1 MPTLNNPQANQAP
14 APAKSAELMA
24 AEREALANT
33 LKTRGEGGS
42 VSKTFAGTDVPKLLD
57 ESPGTRQLLEEAIR
71 IQTGQNSRQQTA
83 PPKDIEAAGIVDSN
97 ASQTNFN
104 NLTSELAAAEQA
116 SNESSSAALASSIP
130 TSTAYDDSEAQAMI
144 GQSREQNAAQLEQ
157 QIEGI
162 RASFVGRRQE
172 QQYQNRS
179 QTGATRAMMARSG
192 AGGFAS
198 GKTAVSNRVAEGQ
211 RAMNALAAVEAQA
224 INMAKA
230 AAAGRDTEMLAKSL
244 AAAEQARVSQNEVR
258 QEQFQ
263 NYIAERNMAL
273 QDKEASYRSQD
284 RAREDLSQLSNL
296 SPEAVAKLEPAQ
308 IQQME
313 MDSGLPEGY
322 FNAFQ
327 ETQTAMNQAASS
339 EARFEKEKELFN
351 MAMDAPHGYNFAVG
365 DYEVTGLN
373 VEDFKVFKSDDGKG
387 NITFSSFNPASGEV
401 MGSQTITG
409 IGKNVSQPIQ
419 IQRTRVRGPGQAP
432 ITSDSE
438 EIPKF
443 GVSKST
449 ADLITQHFADQKRA
463 QEDPNFIPL
472 QTNQQFYDT
481 MVNSPE
487 IASSSLHR
495 DDFRNA
501 FLDLDPGQENTAPE
515 MQKVN
520 GVDVWVSY
528 NKVTGA
534 AKITPIVIT
543 DDSGELVEDTN
554 EPGYFEDLG
563 YNLGEGGHAFVG
575 ALGSIADRFLP

>member
-327 ETQTAMNQAASS
+327 QTQQELANASS
-339 EARFEKEKELFN
+339 QQAQFDQTEKLLD
-351 MAMDAPHGYNFAVG
+351 MALKLPSGMTFDVG
-365 DYEVTGLN
+365 GMQVTGLN
-373 VEDFKVFKSDDGKG
+373 AGDHKIFQSADNAGNVTFTTVNPTTGEVINTNTLAGVGRAARPTGGSGSGGGGGRRVAGSTLPPGVASDLAGLTSLIGTDPETGEVVTTQDVYNAIMTTDAVAGNFELQELIAESLMRTQDLGSGSKKG
-387 NITFSSFNPASGEV
+387 NSFKYIETEIDGDPAIVPFNVSTGAVGEPTFVEKPPEPEGSEGGLEGGLWGSFKDWVSGE
-401 MGSQTITG
+401 
-409 IGKNVSQPIQ
+409 
-419 IQRTRVRGPGQAP
+419 
-432 ITSDSE
+432 E
-438 EIPKF
+438 
-443 GVSKST
+443 
-449 ADLITQHFADQKRA
+449 
-463 QEDPNFIPL
+463 
-472 QTNQQFYDT
+472 
-481 MVNSPE
+481 
-487 IASSSLHR
+487 
-495 DDFRNA
+495 
-501 FLDLDPGQENTAPE
+501 
-515 MQKVN
+515 
-520 GVDVWVSY
+520 
-528 NKVTGA
+528 
-534 AKITPIVIT
+534 
-543 DDSGELVEDTN
+543 
-554 EPGYFEDLG
+554 
-563 YNLGEGGHAFVG
+563 
-575 ALGSIADRFLP
+575 

>member
-104 NLTSELAAAEQA
+104 NLTNELAAAEQA

-327 ETQTAMNQAASS
+327 QTQQELANASS
-339 EARFEKEKELFN
+339 QQAQFDQTEKLLD
-351 MAMDAPHGYNFAVG
+351 MALKLPSGMTFDVG
-365 DYEVTGLN
+365 GMQVTGLN
-373 VEDFKVFKSDDGKG
+373 AGDHKIFQSADNAGNVTFTTVNPTTGEVINTNTLAGVGRAARPTGGSGSGGGGGRRVAGSTLPPGVASDLAGLTSLIGTDPETGEVVTTQDVYNAIMTTDAVAGNFELQELIAESLMRTQDLGSGSKKG
-387 NITFSSFNPASGEV
+387 NSFKYIETEIDGDPAIVPFNVSTGAVGEPTFVEKPPEPEGSEGGLEGGLWGSFKDWVSGE
-401 MGSQTITG
+401 
-409 IGKNVSQPIQ
+409 
-419 IQRTRVRGPGQAP
+419 
-432 ITSDSE
+432 E
-438 EIPKF
+438 
-443 GVSKST
+443 
-449 ADLITQHFADQKRA
+449 
-463 QEDPNFIPL
+463 
-472 QTNQQFYDT
+472 
-481 MVNSPE
+481 
-487 IASSSLHR
+487 
-495 DDFRNA
+495 
-501 FLDLDPGQENTAPE
+501 
-515 MQKVN
+515 
-520 GVDVWVSY
+520 
-528 NKVTGA
+528 
-534 AKITPIVIT
+534 
-543 DDSGELVEDTN
+543 
-554 EPGYFEDLG
+554 
-563 YNLGEGGHAFVG
+563 
-575 ALGSIADRFLP
+575 